1 MRATS
6 MRRLV
11 GGAAALM
18 LAGATLLSMS
28 GTALATV
35 PLATATSEAIPATF
49 SPGNDAGFRGALH
62 YQDPSTLAKL
72 YLSIQATGAS
82 TADPNKLVD
91 YIGVTKNGSPVAKPC
106 GTPTVS
112 STSPI
117 TITITCSFKTVR
129 LDDVFV
135 ALAAFNPADDTLPVS
150 ATYAWSTTGSTGSD
164 VGGTSHG
171 DTWPNPLVT
180 VTSNPSTDATNYGGG
195 FSIVNGASFGNLQA
209 VSATNKQAT
218 KVTGLPAGLAA
229 TVLDGPTL
237 SDDCGPTYQA
247 LCDANAIGE
256 WSEVTVGDGQT
267 LSTAFQIVIT
277 YYSGTPKSFVHK
289 YVDSAGV
296 TQYEQIFPF
305 DKKNP
310 QIPSFTWSAKDN
322 AATITTYH
330 NGAIR
335 GM

>member
-1 MRATS
+1 
-6 MRRLV
+6 
-11 GGAAALM
+11 M

-49 SPGNDAGFRGALH
+49 SPGNDAGFRGTLH
-62 YQDPSTLAKL
+62 YQDGSTLAKL
-72 YLSIQATGAS
+72 YLSIQTTGAV
-82 TADPNKLVD
+82 TVAPLVD
-91 YIGVTKNGSPVAKPC
+91 YLNVTKNGSPVAKPC
-106 GTPTVS
+106 AAPTVS
-112 STSPI
+112 TTSPI
-117 TITITCSFKTVR
+117 TTTILCSFKTVR

-135 ALAAFNPADDTLPVS
+135 ATVAFNPADDTQPVS
-150 ATYAWSTTGSTGSD
+150 ATFAWSTTGSTGSD
-164 VGGTSHG
+164 TGGTSHG
-171 DTWPNPLVT
+171 DTWPTVPFA
-180 VTSNPSTDATNYGGG
+180 VTSSPTTDTTNYGGG
-195 FSIVNGASFGNLQA
+195 FSIVSGSSFGNAQA

-218 KVTGLPAGLAA
+218 KVAGLPAGLAA
-229 TVLDGPTL
+229 TVLDGDALTN
-237 SDDCGPTYQA
+237 DCGPYQA
-247 LCDANAIGE
+247 LCDASAIGE

-267 LSTAFQIVIT
+267 FTTAFQIVIT

-296 TQYEQIFPF
+296 TQYEQIFACA
-305 DKKNP
+305 KKSP
-310 QIPSFTWSAKDN
+310 TIPCFTWSAKDS